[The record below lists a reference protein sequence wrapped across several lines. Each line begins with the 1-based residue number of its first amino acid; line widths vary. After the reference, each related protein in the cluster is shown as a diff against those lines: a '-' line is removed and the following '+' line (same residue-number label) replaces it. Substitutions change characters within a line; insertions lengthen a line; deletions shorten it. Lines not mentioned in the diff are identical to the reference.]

1 MCAEPVE
8 IKALWANGCSSWNYS
23 ARANEQWL
31 VSERLLK
38 ERQGLIES
46 LQEDKQKLRL
56 NPKREAGLQKGKT
69 SPVQQQSLVH
79 VCERASVKQ
88 PDGPIGKLQS
98 VLDVESDEHSGES
111 EDEGHN
117 ASQVQ
122 GPRQRDPQR
131 LVQPLGFKEVR
142 SRVGKFSGKK
152 GDEDFGLWLADFQ
165 EATDDFSWS
174 NDTRAKWFSWFVE
187 GPAKA
192 TWQRTLSAEE
202 RGSWL
207 SIKKVFQG
215 QYGTHMDP
223 RTAYLRCHELQYEEL
238 GSVQALLEAMREYQR
253 LAPEKLSDANLESI
267 LWNKVPVA
275 LQKEVGEIKEWPLQ
289 ECFQRLLKEKP
300 ELKNEKGDCSRRD
313 PSSLLTHG
321 QVEKQGERCQRVG
334 RDYLCRQEVD
344 LINKKATQ
352 QHQLKARISHLQ
364 RCRQGALNAS
374 TVMKR
379 ATLPAH
385 VPNLRKAHLE

>member
-1 MCAEPVE
+1 M
-8 IKALWANGCSSWNYS
+8 ID
-23 ARANEQWL
+23 
-31 VSERLLK
+31 
-38 ERQGLIES
+38 S
-46 LQEDKQKLRL
+46 LQEDKQRLRL
-56 NPKREAGLQKGKT
+56 NPKREAGLQKGET

-79 VCERASVKQ
+79 VSERASVKQ
-88 PDGPIGKLQS
+88 LNGPIGKLQS

-275 LQKEVGEIKEWPLQ
+275 LQKEVGEMKEWPLQ
-289 ECFQRLLKEKP
+289 ECFQRLLKAEARVQERERRLQSERP
-300 ELKNEKGDCSRRD
+300 IQPVNSWSSGETSRD
-313 PSSLLTHG
+313 ACK
-321 QVEKQGERCQRVG
+321 E
-334 RDYLCRQEVD
+334 D
-344 LINKKATQ
+344 
-352 QHQLKARISHLQ
+352 
-364 RCRQGALNAS
+364 
-374 TVMKR
+374 
-379 ATLPAH
+379 
-385 VPNLRKAHLE
+385 

>member
-1 MCAEPVE
+1 MTASGSSCSTCGDKVKNDD
-8 IKALWANGCSSWNYS
+8 KALLCELCEMWEHQCCVREEDRLTEDLYHSITMCSSKSIVYVCRACRNKGS
-23 ARANEQWL
+23 LSKRLFKLELECACANEQRL
-31 VSERLLK
+31 ASERLLE
-38 ERQGLIES
+38 ERQRLIDS
-46 LQEDKQKLRL
+46 LQEDKQRLRL
-56 NPKREAGLQKGKT
+56 NQKREAGLQKGET

-79 VCERASVKQ
+79 VSERASVKRCNE
-88 PDGPIGKLQS
+88 PIATLQS

-111 EDEGHN
+111 ENEGHN

-174 NDTRAKWFSWFVE
+174 NDTHAKWFSWFVE

-253 LAPEKLSDANLESI
+253 
-267 LWNKVPVA
+267 
-275 LQKEVGEIKEWPLQ
+275 
-289 ECFQRLLKEKP
+289 
-300 ELKNEKGDCSRRD
+300 
-313 PSSLLTHG
+313 
-321 QVEKQGERCQRVG
+321 
-334 RDYLCRQEVD
+334 
-344 LINKKATQ
+344 
-352 QHQLKARISHLQ
+352 
-364 RCRQGALNAS
+364 
-374 TVMKR
+374 
-379 ATLPAH
+379 
-385 VPNLRKAHLE
+385 